1 MAHGAAGGWR
11 RGALAA
17 ATLGHPG
24 DTTRFRLRTTPMGPR
39 AAHIIAARIPIDAK
53 LAGLPLLFR
62 PARKPTVGTM
72 DIRRTILWM
81 IFSFSLLLLWNN
93 WQVHSG
99 KPSLFGTPPA
109 ASSESPAAP
118 QAGADG
124 QAATPS
130 VPTAPTAGAAAT
142 STVPGASAAPAAVS
156 STESVVITTDVLR
169 LTFDPAGAQIVR
181 AELLKY
187 PTAGQPNKP
196 TVLLDRSPELT
207 YVVQSGLVG
216 AADGQSFP
224 NHLTPFRFV
233 SNERELSGD
242 TLNVSFEAESGGL
255 KVVKTYTLHRGRYD
269 IAVQHALTN
278 TSGQPLSPSLYL
290 QLERDG
296 NDPADTSSF
305 YHTFTGIAVYSEQD
319 KFQKVTFSDIAK
331 NKGDYVRQA
340 DNGWLAIVQHY
351 FATAWVPPEGKPRS
365 NELLQVQPNLY
376 AARSIEAVG
385 AVQPGATTQ
394 VDSHLW
400 VGPQDQ
406 KAMSALAPGLD
417 LVVDYGWLTIIAK
430 PLFLLLTWLHGLLG
444 NWGWSIV
451 ALTVIIK
458 AVFFPLAAAS
468 YRSMARMKQVAP
480 RLQALKEKFGDDRQK
495 LNQAMMEMYRTEK
508 INPLG
513 GCLPMVVQIPVFIA
527 LYWVLLASVEMRGAP
542 WILWVHDLS
551 VRDPYFI
558 LPAVMMAT
566 MFLQIR
572 LNPTPPDPIQAKVMM
587 IMPLVFGGM
596 MFFFPAGLVLYWC
609 VNNTL
614 SIAQQWTIT
623 RGIERKA
630 AAAANR

>member
-1 MAHGAAGGWR
+1 
-11 RGALAA
+11 
-17 ATLGHPG
+17 
-24 DTTRFRLRTTPMGPR
+24 
-39 AAHIIAARIPIDAK
+39 
-53 LAGLPLLFR
+53 
-62 PARKPTVGTM
+62 
-72 DIRRTILWM
+72 M

-93 WQVHSG
+93 WQIHNG

-109 ASSESPAAP
+109 SSAASPAEGQ
-118 QAGADG
+118 QAAANG

-130 VPTAPTAGAAAT
+130 VPTTPAAAA
-142 STVPGASAAPAAVS
+142 STVPGATAAPAAAKAEQVVVS
-156 STESVVITTDVLR
+156 TDVLR
-169 LTFDPAGAQIVR
+169 LTFDTTGAQLIR

-187 PTAGQPNKP
+187 PTSGQPNKP

-216 AADGQSFP
+216 APNGQSFP
-224 NHLTPFRFV
+224 NHQTPFRLV
-233 SNERELSGD
+233 STDHELKGD
-242 TLNVSFEAESGGL
+242 SLQVVFEADSGGL
-255 KVVKTYTLHRGRYD
+255 KVTKTYTLHRGRYD
-269 IAVQHALTN
+269 IDVQHSLAN
-278 TSGQPLSPSLYL
+278 TSDAPLAPSLYL

-305 YHTFTGIAVYSEQD
+305 YHTFTGVAVYSEQD
-319 KFQKVTFSDIAK
+319 KFQKITFSDIAK
-331 NKGDYVRQA
+331 GKGSYIKQA
-340 DNGWLAIVQHY
+340 DNGWLAVVQHY
-351 FATAWVPPEGKPRS
+351 FATAWVPPQGKQRT

-385 AVQPGATTQ
+385 TVQPGATAQ
-394 VDSHLW
+394 VDSRLW

-406 KAMSALAPGLD
+406 KAMAAVAPGLE

-430 PLFLLLTWLHGLLG
+430 PLFSLLTWLHSLLG
-444 NWGWSIV
+444 NWGWAIV

-480 RLQALKEKFGDDRQK
+480 RLQALKEKYGDDRQK

-566 MFLQIR
+566 MFLQIK

-623 RGIERKA
+623 RNLQRKA
-630 AAAANR
+630 EAAANR